1 MKRVV
6 KYSVCFMA
14 FIMVVF
20 TFVACS
26 KGRDKIETGN
36 YYLNGDTSQQY
47 VKIYEGEQLALMNFD
62 GLAFAQAINPQS
74 EEVTDEQYQE
84 LVAPIINGMNQKIS
98 YWYDEDFFEYNFSFP
113 GFEDMF
119 ITPFAYSATEDSPVI
134 TLVEQ
139 EYILVK

>member
-1 MKRVV
+1 MKKVV
-6 KYSVCFMA
+6 RYGICFVA

-20 TFVACS
+20 TFVGCS
-26 KGRDKIETGN
+26 KEKDKVETGK

-47 VKIYEGEQLALMNFD
+47 IEIYEGEQLALMNFD
-62 GLAFAQAINPQS
+62 GLEFAQAITPQS

-84 LVAPIINGMNQKIS
+84 LAAPIINGMNKKIT
-98 YWYDEDFFEYNFSFP
+98 YWYDEDFFEYEFSFP
-113 GFEDMF
+113 GFEGMF
-119 ITPFAYSATEDSPVI
+119 VTPFAYSATGSSPVI